1 MPAPSDNSTP
11 PAALAQRVLAD
22 ALDRG
27 MPPNSS
33 AFVRALAARV
43 GELEA
48 AIRAALIV
56 LDNTAGGGE

>member
-1 MPAPSDNSTP
+1 MQNSPTPSHEV
-11 PAALAQRVLAD
+11 AQRVLAD

>member
-1 MPAPSDNSTP
+1 MQNSPTPSHEV
-11 PAALAQRVLAD
+11 AQRVLTD